1 MKGWI
6 WTVTTN
12 NGIEGSGK
20 ADTFYFATVEAEAWL
35 NHRFHS
41 SMTVVDATVR
51 YQRADTVPTEPRNG

>member
-20 ADTFYFATVEAEAWL
+20 ADTFSLATREAETWL
-35 NHRFHS
+35 NHEFHS
-41 SMTVVDATVR
+41 SMTVVAATVR
-51 YQRADTVPTEPRNG
+51 YKRADTVQPEPSNG